1 MAKDIAKKNA
11 QSNKIIDAA
20 IPLFAMQGFAAV
32 SVREIATAANVNI
45 ALISYYFG
53 GKEKLYSLILEN
65 HVGVIAELIDTISK
79 EKEASPVEK
88 IRHYAE
94 SFVQLH
100 KCFPYLSHLLYS
112 EIVNPT
118 GCFDTIVKK
127 VESQVSNF
135 LYDCINEGITK
146 GQLAPDLKPGYVAIA
161 LNSLINYYFIT
172 RRLSQKYLSRDDDQ
186 IEDCV
191 FQAVEIYLK
200 GILNTDYNVW
210 KPIKT

>member
-1 MAKDIAKKNA
+1 MDDEIGKTPINR
-11 QSNKIIDAA
+11 IIDVA

-32 SVREIATAANVNI
+32 SVREIAKAADVNI
-45 ALISYYFG
+45 ALISYYFD
-53 GKEKLYSLILEN
+53 GKEKLYSLILEK
-65 HVGVIAELIDTISK
+65 HVGAIAEVVDTISK
-79 EKEASPVEK
+79 KKESPVEK

-100 KCFPYLSHLLYS
+100 KRLPYLSHLLYS

-118 GCFDTIVKK
+118 SCFDTIVKK

-146 GQLAPDLKPGYVAIA
+146 GQLAPDLEPGYVAIA
-161 LNSLINYYFIT
+161 LNSLINFYFIT
-172 RRLSQKYLSRDDDQ
+172 RRLSQKYLPEGDR

-191 FQAVEIYLK
+191 YQAVETYLK
-200 GILNTDYNVW
+200 GILNPNYNE
-210 KPIKT
+210 IKI